1 VIVVERKEIMKKKI
15 KKNVKIDYNGL
26 ERIRVYEMKQFIQ
39 LLNDDECSIS
49 SCELRKYA
57 LDVVGR

>member
-1 VIVVERKEIMKKKI
+1 MKKKI
-15 KKNVKIDYNGL
+15 KQNVKIDYNGL